1 MKTRRLWLAFLSIV
15 AFDQAFANSR
25 SVDVLLD
32 SPKATSIKNIEY
44 RYPATGPRAVV
55 PAELIRE
62 FLSDG
67 VNLKVTHLG
76 ALTTKFPDI
85 WNQVRTDYSEF
96 LHVVSAEGVLV
107 DDHYHVFRWRLIC
120 PNLLEVSD
128 YGPNLITYLHLAD
141 PSHAVT
147 IEGKSPKD
155 YFLDIKRMKGQGER
169 EQRQKGL
176 DEEAEA
182 KRTGIPR
189 GLEPRERSSDSKG
202 SPPR

>member
-1 MKTRRLWLAFLSIV
+1 MKTRKLLLAFLSIV

-32 SPKATSIKNIEY
+32 SPKASSIKNIEN
-44 RYPATGPRAVV
+44 RYPATGPQAVV
-55 PAELIRE
+55 PPELIRE

-76 ALTTKFPDI
+76 ALSTMFPDI
-85 WNQVRTDYSEF
+85 WNKVETEHSEF
-96 LHVVSAEGVLV
+96 LDIVSAEGVLV
-107 DDHYHVFRWRLIC
+107 DERYDVFRWRLIC
-120 PNLLEVSD
+120 PNILEVSD
-128 YGPNLITYLHLAD
+128 YGPNLITYLHLSD

-155 YFLDIKRMKGQGER
+155 YFLDMKRRKDQGER
-169 EQRQKGL
+169 EQKQKRL
-176 DEEAEA
+176 DEEAES

-189 GLEPRERSSDSKG
+189 GLEPIERPSDLK
-202 SPPR
+202 